1 MPDSDANKY
10 ANLSRYY
17 IEQAEAYL
25 QRGNLLQASEK
36 SWGAATC
43 ALKSIAEEQ
52 GWQHQSHSLLYD
64 ISNQIADQFNRPD
77 MSAMLSVAKSRH
89 QNFYE
94 NLMPEP
100 EVAYGVGSAREF
112 LAELES
118 VRQSPPPP
126 FTPQTRAQRRRLARL
141 TAQTEPAV

>member
-1 MPDSDANKY
+1 MPDSDSDKY
-10 ANLSRYY
+10 ANLSQYY

-36 SWGAATC
+36 SWGAAAC
-43 ALKSIAEEQ
+43 ALKSIAEER

-77 MSAMLSVAKSRH
+77 MSAMLSVAKSLH

-100 EVAYGVGSAREF
+100 EVAYGVGSARAY

-118 VRQSPPPP
+118 VRQAPPPP

-141 TAQTEPAV
+141 TGQTEPAM